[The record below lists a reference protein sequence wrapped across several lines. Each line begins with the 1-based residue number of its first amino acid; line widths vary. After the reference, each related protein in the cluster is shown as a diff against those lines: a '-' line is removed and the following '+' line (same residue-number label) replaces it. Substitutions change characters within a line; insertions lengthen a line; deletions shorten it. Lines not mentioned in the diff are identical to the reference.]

1 MFVPEYV
8 MMRIIAGTH
17 RGRKV
22 FSVPRD
28 KFVKPISARIR
39 QSTFDI
45 IRPWITGANFLD
57 LFAGCGTVG
66 LEVLSRGAS
75 KAVFVEKAGI
85 CMKTIERNIEALG
98 FSERARAWKA
108 DIMNGDL
115 KWLAK
120 SVDYEG
126 YDLVFMG
133 VPYRME
139 DNTPLYFSTPVLA
152 KVASSG
158 ITTPDTIVI
167 IQHHEKEPV
176 EVPENMEKYRSE
188 QYGDTVV
195 DYIRFKK

>member
-1 MFVPEYV
+1 
-8 MMRIIAGTH
+8 
-17 RGRKV
+17 
-22 FSVPRD
+22 
-28 KFVKPISARIR
+28 
-39 QSTFDI
+39 
-45 IRPWITGANFLD
+45 
-57 LFAGCGTVG
+57 
-66 LEVLSRGAS
+66 
-75 KAVFVEKAGI
+75 
-85 CMKTIERNIEALG
+85 MKTIERNIEALG

-195 DYIRFKK
+195 DYIRFRK